1 MSDLFV
7 WLCESC
13 GRRSF
18 PRRELCPFC
27 GGRVF
32 AAERVDRGLATEV
45 TSHCGT
51 DIACV
56 QVDDDVVLLA
66 RAGSGVVVGTD
77 VMLHDDR
84 GAPVAVPTT

>member
-13 GRRSF
+13 SRRSF

-32 AAERVDRGLATEV
+32 AAERVDRGVATEV
-45 TSHCGT
+45 TSHRGT

-66 RAGSGVVVGTD
+66 RAAPGVVVGTD

-84 GAPVAVPTT
+84 GAPVAVPT

>member
-1 MSDLFV
+1 VSDLFV
-7 WLCESC
+7 WRCESC

-18 PRRELCPFC
+18 PKRELCPYC
-27 GGRVF
+27 GGREF

-45 TSHCGT
+45 TSHRGA

-66 RAGSGVVVGTD
+66 RAGVGVVVGTD
-77 VMLHDDR
+77 VTLHDDR
-84 GAPVAVPTT
+84 GAPVAVPA